1 MQMRALLTQPRVAYL
16 WIKLE
21 RRYPMN
27 EFKTFDIDV
36 NQIERDAHALRA
48 QATADA
54 VRAFRGWLSEHLH
67 FGKQN
72 PIG

>member
-1 MQMRALLTQPRVAYL
+1 
-16 WIKLE
+16 
-21 RRYPMN
+21 MN